1 MTARIAMMGAVLLT
15 ALLLQT
21 VVLASVTIAGW
32 RPDLVALT
40 VVAFALA
47 DGADTGARYG
57 FVAGLAADL
66 LSSGSGLVGL
76 TALVLLLVG
85 DVVGHLRVYL
95 TGMAWIGGAAIA
107 AAAAG
112 LAFVGYGLLALL
124 LDLQQFTP
132 GLVLQGGVVQACWG
146 FVLAIAVL
154 RPVAA
159 LSRRFPGADL
169 LAGAATGTATVKS

>member
-1 MTARIAMMGAVLLT
+1 MIARVVMMGAVLLT

-66 LSSGSGLVGL
+66 LSSSSGLVGL

-85 DVVGHLRVYL
+85 DAVGHMRVYL
-95 TGMAWIGGAAIA
+95 TGMAWVGGAAIA
-107 AAAAG
+107 GAATG
-112 LAFVGYGLLALL
+112 LAFIGYGMLALL
-124 LDLQQFTP
+124 LDLQQFTF
-132 GLVLQGGVVQACWG
+132 GLVVQGGIVEACWG

-159 LSRRFPGADL
+159 RSRRFPGADL
-169 LAGAATGTATVKS
+169 LPGAAAGTAAIK